1 MMEVK
6 NDRASTWN
14 TWIFGMPSR
23 VWFRTHDRTPF
34 PDVMGCPSHRAP
46 SDEKDSLLGL
56 SPGTRCTHAPR
67 NLLHAW
73 RAPFSRPSSG
83 ALHAALCPP
92 PLDPERNVHGPRSIR
107 SIYGL
112 STVPPP
118 HVPQGGTS
126 FGARPSTFGGL
137 PPGVPPLLTSFSL
150 PSNALDGFG
159 SCRG

>member
-1 MMEVK
+1 MAG
-6 NDRASTWN
+6 ASTWN
-14 TWIFGMPSR
+14 TWIFGMPSW

-34 PDVMGCPSHRAP
+34 PDVMGCPSHRTP

-67 NLLHAW
+67 NLPHAW

-83 ALHAALCPP
+83 AHHAALCPP
-92 PLDPERNVHGPRSIR
+92 PPSIPNGTSMDTDPYGPYTVFRRS
-107 SIYGL
+107 
-112 STVPPP
+112 PPQ
-118 HVPQGGTS
+118 VPQGGTS

-137 PPGVPPLLTSFSL
+137 PSGVPPLLTSFSL
-150 PSNALDGFG
+150 PSNAVDGFG